1 MRQKKMREMYQWH
14 TQIMSD
20 QIFFVIRI
28 VLDAINL
35 IIRLNITS
43 QVPAAKLPI
52 RHGRVDTQKM
62 RMKCSV
68 FLLWFF

>member
-1 MRQKKMREMYQWH
+1 MREMYQWH
-14 TQIMSD
+14 TQIMSN

-28 VLDAINL
+28 VLDTINL

-52 RHGRVDTQKM
+52 RHGRVDT
-62 RMKCSV
+62 
-68 FLLWFF
+68 